1 MSARVLKNPGQLHEV
16 FKNCPDH
23 LATQV
28 PVMRPDRM
36 STPSRASILLR
47 KNSDC

>member
-1 MSARVLKNPGQLHEV
+1 MNAQALKNPGQLHEV

-28 PVMRPDRM
+28 SVMRPDRM
-36 STPSRASILLR
+36 NMLQWDSVLLCR
-47 KNSDC
+47 NGCC